1 MDLPLL
7 AHKIETVKGA
17 VNFGNYYSL
26 PHVGDYKFSAR
37 TEDFHSWLKCDGRV
51 LSVQQ
56 YPTLYEVIGTSFGD
70 DGPNTFC
77 LPDVRGRVPGSV
89 GESSAATAT
98 NHVLGQNIGEERVQ
112 LQVSEMPS
120 HNHTGLTGAAG
131 YDTSVQSIAAV
142 GGGSTTAEDNVNSH
156 QHTIPSQGGD
166 QAHQNM
172 QPTLFI
178 GSMFIFSG
186 VQTGVNDPIVV

>member
-7 AHKIETVKGA
+7 AHKIETVKGCL
-17 VNFGNYYSL
+17 NYNSYYSL

-56 YPTLYEVIGTSFGD
+56 YPTLFEVIGTSFGD
-70 DGPNTFC
+70 DGTGTFC
-77 LPDVRGRVPGSV
+77 LPDVQGRVPGSV

-98 NHVLGQNIGEERVQ
+98 NHTLGNAVGEERVQ
-112 LQVSEMPS
+112 LSIAEMPS
-120 HNHTGLTGAAG
+120 HNHGGVTGSAG
-131 YDTSVQSIAAV
+131 LGTDVQNIAAL
-142 GGGSTTAEDNVNSH
+142 GSSGVTAADETGSH
-156 QHTIPSQGGD
+156 QHTIASQGGD

-172 QPTLFI
+172 QPTIFI

>member
-56 YPTLYEVIGTSFGD
+56 YPTLFEVIGTSFGD
-70 DGPNTFC
+70 DGANTFC

-89 GESSAATAT
+89 GESDANTAT
-98 NHVLGQNIGEERVQ
+98 NHVLGHAPGEETHTLTVG
-112 LQVSEMPS
+112 EMPS
-120 HNHTGLTGAAG
+120 HNHGGVTGNAG
-131 YDTSVQSIAAV
+131 YDTSVQSIAAL
-142 GGGSTTAEDNVNSH
+142 GGGSTDSCDNVGQHSH
-156 QHTIPSQGGD
+156 SISAQGGGA
-166 QAHQNM
+166 AHNNM
-172 QPTLFI
+172 QPTIFI

>member
-37 TEDFHSWLKCDGRV
+37 TDDFHSWLKCDGRA
-51 LSVQQ
+51 LSTTQ
-56 YPTLYEVIGTSFGD
+56 YPTLYEVIGTQFGNN
-70 DGPNTFC
+70 GANTFC
-77 LPDVRGRVPGSV
+77 LPNVAGRVPGAISGSHALGQFV
-89 GESSAATAT
+89 GEETHT
-98 NHVLGQNIGEERVQ
+98 LTIG
-112 LQVSEMPS
+112 EMPS
-120 HNHTGLTGAAG
+120 HNHGGSTSAAG
-131 YDTSVQSIAAV
+131 YGTNVQSIAAL
-142 GGGSTTAEDNVNSH
+142 GGGSTTACANSANH
-156 QHTIPSQGGD
+156 SHSISSQGGD
-166 QAHQNM
+166 QPHNNM